1 MKWKRQQKFRGEQ
14 HSSPNSNHV
23 HVKAAIRKFNAYWR
37 NVKKKQSTLKKN
49 FKTLF
54 MNRAKAKLTAL
65 A

>member
-1 MKWKRQQKFRGEQ
+1 MSKRLFESLMLTGVM
-14 HSSPNSNHV
+14 S
-23 HVKAAIRKFNAYWR
+23 
-37 NVKKKQSTLKKN
+37 KKQSTLKKN